1 MPRATLAERKDG
13 RYRCR
18 YKGKEF
24 YAKSQTES
32 FAKRKAYID
41 LLEEGMKT
49 NAHDMTVREYS
60 AKWLPT
66 HRSDVKKRT
75 YNTYAHYL
83 DMANDIIGDM
93 PMIDVTP
100 TDIRSVYNIYNGKSQ
115 SSINKMVILM
125 KSMFKSALNDGYVR
139 FNPCED
145 AAGTEGTHRALT
157 EEEDKLILEVEHP
170 LRLAV
175 LFMRYAGLRRGE
187 VLALESSDIDSKKDI
202 IHITKAISFDGNK
215 PVKGRPKTE
224 CGIRDVPLFA
234 CLKTQIKG
242 FSGRVIGKEMSET
255 SFTRAWESYIN
266 AVEKHINGCQKRW
279 YGRRKIDREISKEM
293 YEKVADL
300 EKKAKIFQA
309 YGKEKK
315 YLATLEEIDKVRLEG
330 WKSFSI
336 RPHDLRHSFVTMLC
350 DANVEK
356 DLAMRWVGH
365 ADEKMINKIYDHVS
379 QYRKEKATT
388 DVEAMLKNT
397 LRSNLTI

>member
-1 MPRATLAERKDG
+1 MPRATLAERKDH

-24 YAKSQTES
+24 YGKSQSEA
-32 FAKRKAYID
+32 FAKRKEYID

-49 NAHDMTVREYS
+49 NAKEMTVREYS

-83 DMANDIIGDM
+83 DLANNVIGNI

-125 KSMFKSALNDGYVR
+125 KSMFKSAFNDGYVR
-139 FNPCED
+139 FNPCDNAEKPI
-145 AAGTEGTHRALT
+145 GTEGTHRALT
-157 EEEDKLILEVEHP
+157 EEEDKLILEVDHP

-187 VLALESSDIDSKKDI
+187 ALALEAKDIDTKKNI

-215 PVKGRPKTE
+215 PIKGLPKTE
-224 CGIRDVPLFA
+224 CGIRDVPLFK
-234 CLKTQIKG
+234 CLKTQING
-242 FSGRVIGKEMSET
+242 IYGYVIGKEMSET

-279 YGRRKIDREISKEM
+279 YFRRKQDKIKDSTRFNKIIELESKAKRLIL
-293 YEKVADL
+293 YGKD
-300 EKKAKIFQA
+300 KKAKQLFDEA
-309 YGKEKK
+309 EK
-315 YLATLEEIDKVRLEG
+315 LRLSD

-356 DLAMRWVGH
+356 DLAMLWVGH

-379 QYRKEKATT
+379 EYRKNKATT
-388 DVEAMLKNT
+388 DVET
-397 LRSNLTI
+397 LLRNI